1 MRFVRAAF
9 PDFQNEI
16 EVMVEEGVC
25 ATSRVPPTNRS
36 AETMGGRVPD
46 E

>member
-16 EVMVEEGVC
+16 EVMVEEGLRYF
-25 ATSRVPPTNRS
+25 SRAPYES
-36 AETMGGRVPD
+36 IG
-46 E
+46 